1 MLTRQVHL
9 HGVTN
14 LEPYQSTFTRSD
26 PYVRLILTLP
36 GDRGKAE
43 KSNKVINTTNPVWDP
58 PFVFDY
64 SFDLPGASLIVE
76 VLDVS

>member
-1 MLTRQVHL
+1 M
-9 HGVTN
+9 
-14 LEPYQSTFTRSD
+14 
-26 PYVRLILTLP
+26 TLP